1 MRALVNLITAVNRT
15 IGKGCAWLALGIV
28 LVQFT
33 VVLMRY
39 VFGIGSIWMQESIT
53 YMHGFLFM
61 LAAAYTLSVDGH
73 VRVDIF
79 YREANPRFKALVD
92 LLGSIFFL
100 LPMCAVIVWWSWD
113 YVANSWAIW
122 EGSQEASGIQGRYLQ
137 KSAIIAF
144 AVLLGLQGVAVVLRG
159 LLALGGD
166 RQALDSFSHVEE

>member
-1 MRALVNLITAVNRT
+1 MRALMNLISAVNGT

-28 LVQFT
+28 LVQFI

-79 YREANPRFKALVD
+79 YREASPRFKAIVD
-92 LLGSIFFL
+92 LFGSVFFL
-100 LPMCAVIVWWSWD
+100 LPMCAVIAIWSWD

-137 KSAIIAF
+137 KSAIVAF
-144 AVLLGLQGVAVVLRG
+144 AVLVGLQG
-159 LLALGGD
+159 LALIIRSFLVLSGD
-166 RQALDSFSHVEE
+166 KEAASTYNKIQE